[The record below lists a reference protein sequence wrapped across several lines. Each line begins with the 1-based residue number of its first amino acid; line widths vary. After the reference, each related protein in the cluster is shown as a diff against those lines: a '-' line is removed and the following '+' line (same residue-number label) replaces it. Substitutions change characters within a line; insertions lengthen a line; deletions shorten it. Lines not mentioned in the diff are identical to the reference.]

1 MRQRLQTRLLAAI
14 ALSGVL
20 LLTSGCLYRMR
31 IEQGNYLDPTQVVQL
46 QDGMTKA
53 QVRFLLGTPMIPNGF
68 DSDRWNYYYYVK
80 SGTMKTPITRR
91 LTVWF
96 MDDKVDHFEKPAD
109 AEAVAALIAADNEK
123 AAAEAAAASAA
134 SQR

>member
-96 MDDKVDHFEKPAD
+96 KDDKVDHFEKPAD